1 MANEVRGKKPG
12 KEWLIAESIA
22 WSMGIFST
30 LAMTSNP
37 QYYPT
42 TILSIFILTVLA
54 VALLVYAQRKRASGV
69 ALVGGSL
76 LASYAWLQLVIVPI
90 GFGWG
95 AIRLLVFI
103 LLLLGS
109 ADWILKSPKVK
120 FEAGSQRTKP
130 DSPIDPQK

>member
-1 MANEVRGKKPG
+1 
-12 KEWLIAESIA
+12 
-22 WSMGIFST
+22 MGIFST

-37 QYYPT
+37 QYYPS

-54 VALLVYAQRKRASGV
+54 VALLVYARRKRASGV

-109 ADWILKSPKVK
+109 ADWILKSPKAK
-120 FEAGSQRTKP
+120 FEAGSQRTKADP
-130 DSPIDPQK
+130 PIDPQK